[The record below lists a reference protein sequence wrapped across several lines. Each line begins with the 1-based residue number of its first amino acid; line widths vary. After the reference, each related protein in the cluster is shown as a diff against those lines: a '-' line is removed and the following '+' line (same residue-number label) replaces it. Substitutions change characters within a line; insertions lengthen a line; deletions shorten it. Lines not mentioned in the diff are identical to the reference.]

1 MIGSF
6 RTSISATY
14 SLSRAVNTLRRL
26 DKEVAFV
33 SAARSL
39 VIYLL
44 KLPVADIP
52 SAVERREN
60 RIPILSL
67 LPTGRRTFPVLG
79 SCRESR

>member
-6 RTSISATY
+6 RMSILATF
-14 SLSRAVNTLRRL
+14 SLSRVVYTLRRL

-33 SAARSL
+33 SATPSL
-39 VIYLL
+39 VIHLL

-60 RIPILSL
+60 RVSILSL
-67 LPTGRRTFPVLG
+67 LPTGRLTFPVLG
-79 SCRESR
+79 SYRES